1 MFFDNQYGFRPNHS
15 TEYAALELVDR
26 IVTQMDK
33 NDVPINI
40 FLNLSKTF
48 DTILLNK
55 LRYYGIDDAGLLLLK
70 NYLKNRKQY
79 VEIEEIK
86 ILPIAVDVPQDS
98 ILGPLLFNI
107 YIYK

>member
-1 MFFDNQYGFRPNHS
+1 
-15 TEYAALELVDR
+15 
-26 IVTQMDK
+26 MDK

-40 FLNLSKTF
+40 FLDLSKAFDTI

-70 NYLKNRKQY
+70 NYLNNRKQY

-86 ILPIAVDVPQDS
+86 SENLPIAVGVPQGS
-98 ILGPLLFNI
+98 ILGPLLFMI
-107 YIYK
+107 YV